1 MQAIKILTQCTAYPK
16 KDWAELMSL
25 VALLEVLT
33 TKEVKALIFKKI
45 IMKGEDQN
53 VTIDS
58 WFNYIQS
65 KKRYLVP
72 SRLYFQWDALLR
84 A

>member
-1 MQAIKILTQCTAYPK
+1 
-16 KDWAELMSL
+16 MSL

-72 SRLYFQWDALLR
+72 SRLYFQ
-84 A
+84 